1 MKRKNSE
8 KLQNVIYQYLRENGL
23 ETPLNEFRATQA
35 WSSIVGPAISKYTTD
50 IKIYNQ
56 TMFVSISSS
65 VVRNELLMKRT
76 ILIKRVNDHVG
87 AQVITQIVFK

>member
-8 KLQNVIYQYLRENGL
+8 KLQNVIYQYLCENGL

-76 ILIKRVNDHVG
+76 TLIKRVNDHVG

>member
-76 ILIKRVNDHVG
+76 TLIKRVNDHVG
-87 AQVITQIVFK
+87 VQVITQIVFK

>member
-76 ILIKRVNDHVG
+76 TLIKRVNDHVG

>member
-65 VVRNELLMKRT
+65 VVRNELLMKRST
-76 ILIKRVNDHVG
+76 LIKRVNDHVG

>member
-1 MKRKNSE
+1 MKRKNTE
-8 KLQNVIYQYLRENGL
+8 KLNNVIYQYLREKGL

-76 ILIKRVNDHVG
+76 TLIKRVNDHVG

>member
-1 MKRKNSE
+1 MKRKKTE
-8 KLQNVIYQYLRENGL
+8 GLKDVIFQYLRENGL
-23 ETPLNEFRATQA
+23 ETPLNEYRATQA
-35 WSSIVGPAISKYTTD
+35 WSSVVGPTFARYTTD

-56 TMFVSISSS
+56 TMFVSLSSS

-76 ILIKRVNDHVG
+76 LLIQKLNDHVG

>member
-1 MKRKNSE
+1 MKRKNTE
-8 KLQNVIYQYLRENGL
+8 KLNNVIYQYLRENGL

-76 ILIKRVNDHVG
+76 TLIKRVNDHVG
-87 AQVITQIVFK
+87 AQVIAQIVFK

>member
-8 KLQNVIYQYLRENGL
+8 KLQNVIYQYMRENGL

-76 ILIKRVNDHVG
+76 TLIKRVNDHVG

>member
-1 MKRKNSE
+1 MKRKNTE
-8 KLQNVIYQYLRENGL
+8 KLNNVIYQYLRENGL

-76 ILIKRVNDHVG
+76 TIIKRVNDHVG

>member
-35 WSSIVGPAISKYTTD
+35 WSSIVGPAISKYTID

-76 ILIKRVNDHVG
+76 TLIKRVNDHVG

>member
-1 MKRKNSE
+1 MKRKKTE
-8 KLQNVIYQYLRENGL
+8 GIKDVIYQYLRDNGL

-35 WSSIVGPAISKYTTD
+35 WGSIVGPAISKYTTD

-56 TMFVSISSS
+56 TMFVSVSSS
-65 VVRNELLMKRT
+65 VVRNELLMKRSLLT
-76 ILIKRVNDHVG
+76 KKVNDHVG

>member
-1 MKRKNSE
+1 MKRKNTE
-8 KLQNVIYQYLRENGL
+8 KLNNVIYQYLRENGL

-35 WSSIVGPAISKYTTD
+35 WSSIVGSAISKYTTD

-76 ILIKRVNDHVG
+76 TLIKRVNDHVG

>member
-1 MKRKNSE
+1 MKRKKTE
-8 KLQNVIYQYLRENGL
+8 GIKDVIYQYLRDNGL

-76 ILIKRVNDHVG
+76 TLIKRVNDHVG

>member
-1 MKRKNSE
+1 MKRKKTE
-8 KLQNVIYQYLRENGL
+8 GIKDVIYQYLRDNGL

-56 TMFVSISSS
+56 TMFVSVSSS
-65 VVRNELLMKRT
+65 VVRNELLMKRSL
-76 ILIKRVNDHVG
+76 LIKKVNDHVG

>member
-1 MKRKNSE
+1 MKRKKTE
-8 KLQNVIYQYLRENGL
+8 KLNNVIYQYLRENGL

-76 ILIKRVNDHVG
+76 TLIKRVNDHVG

>member
-1 MKRKNSE
+1 MKRKNTE

-76 ILIKRVNDHVG
+76 TLIKRVNDHVG

>member
-76 ILIKRVNDHVG
+76 TLIKRVNDHVG
-87 AQVITQIVFK
+87 AQVITQ

>member
-8 KLQNVIYQYLRENGL
+8 KLNNVIYQYLRENGL

-76 ILIKRVNDHVG
+76 TLIKRVNDHVG

>member
-1 MKRKNSE
+1 MKRKNTE
-8 KLQNVIYQYLRENGL
+8 KLNNVIYQYLRENGL

-76 ILIKRVNDHVG
+76 TLIKRVNDHVG

>member
-65 VVRNELLMKRT
+65 IVRNELLMKRT
-76 ILIKRVNDHVG
+76 TLIKRVNDHVG